1 MAFQPPIFAPSRPSD
16 TVLEAKQ
23 PPPVIKSSYPA
34 HSDQFREWVLFP
46 NAQARPQPETPSST
60 FSPQT
65 AALSRL
71 SELGSLGTTAPFD
84 QNHEHDD
91 VPEDDEELDSLDEGL
106 HAFHE
111 QIADQGPTAFYQD
124 GSILP
129 THDGLGTFP
138 ASSHPVQEHLWHFE
152 RFNPRRRSLGHHRR
166 RSSVQRRLDASELHD
181 EIQMEKQTIDRIERW
196 RMEHS
201 HFLLEEVE
209 KETRRTSGSH
219 PEISQAVLDRN
230 MDVGAFSPV
239 SERIAMSI
247 GTRSSMSSQ
256 DTSNVWDHIVRKLVK
271 DLLGVDEMQLAVI
284 SGEALMREDNSA
296 SPYHSST
303 DRDSSKQSLAT
314 QLSLMRNLTF
324 LDRLSQEILGIL
336 RRFSYVPVTMDTLIN
351 PINLDYAGLPVTE
364 SHRDQHTTMPGHTHA
379 EMSETE
385 DQPCPASKFNPT
397 PQDHDGSLSPAADF
411 SHAALWGIEE
421 EPERESTAARQEVDY
436 WQQTLSIRTVFRIL
450 HQHFTARRRPLL
462 TSTTT
467 LLSSSN
473 SNNKTSTNNIATT
486 STADSLRR
494 AAVIRKHHPL
504 ISSSQQPGGKR
515 SSRTYSGYGTRNMW
529 SSILKRSES
538 SCRSASARNHRR
550 GSGSSR
556 NYWDLGGSIGSGS
569 VGGIGVWGE
578 V

>member
-23 PPPVIKSSYPA
+23 APPAINTTHQA
-34 HSDQFREWVLFP
+34 HSDQSREWVLFP
-46 NAQARPQPETPSST
+46 NAQTRPQPQTPSSTT

-71 SELGSLGTTAPFD
+71 SELGSLGTAAPFD
-84 QNHEHDD
+84 LIHEHGDI
-91 VPEDDEELDSLDEGL
+91 PEDDEELDSLDEGL

-111 QIADQGPTAFYQD
+111 QMPDQAPTAFYHD
-124 GSILP
+124 ASILP

-152 RFNPRRRSLGHHRR
+152 RFNPRRRSLGQHRR

-181 EIQMEKQTIDRIERW
+181 EVQMEKQTIDRIERW
-196 RMEHS
+196 RTEHS
-201 HFLLEEVE
+201 QFLLEEVE
-209 KETRRTSGSH
+209 KETRRMAGSH
-219 PEISQAVLDRN
+219 PGIPQAALGRNLDA
-230 MDVGAFSPV
+230 GAFSPV
-239 SERIAMSI
+239 SAGMARSI
-247 GTRSSMSSQ
+247 GRRASMSSQ
-256 DTSNVWDHIVRKLVK
+256 DTSNAWDHIVRKLVK

-296 SPYHSST
+296 SLYHSSP
-303 DRDSSKQSLAT
+303 DRSSSKQSLVT
-314 QLSLMRNLTF
+314 QSSLTRNLTF

-336 RRFSYVPVTMDTLIN
+336 RQFSYVPVTMDTLIS

-364 SHRDQHTTMPGHTHA
+364 SHHNQHTTMPGHTHA

-385 DQPCPASKFNPT
+385 NQPCPATKFNPT
-397 PQDHDGSLSPAADF
+397 LQDHDGSLSPAADF

-421 EPERESTAARQEVDY
+421 EPERESTAARQEADY

-450 HQHFTARRRPLL
+450 HQHFSARRRPLI
-462 TSTTT
+462 TSAT
-467 LLSSSN
+467 LLSSN
-473 SNNKTSTNNIATT
+473 SNNKTSTNIATI

-504 ISSSQQPGGKR
+504 ISSSQPGKR
-515 SSRTYSGYGTRNMW
+515 VSRTYSGYGTRNMW

-538 SCRSASARNHRR
+538 SCASAGARNHRR

-556 NYWDLGGSIGSGS
+556 NYWDLGGSIDSGS
-569 VGGIGVWGE
+569 LGGIGVWGE

>member
-23 PPPVIKSSYPA
+23 LPPAINPTHQA
-34 HSDQFREWVLFP
+34 HSDQSREWVLFP
-46 NAQARPQPETPSST
+46 TAQARPQLQTPSST

-71 SELGSLGTTAPFD
+71 SELASLGTAAPFD
-84 QNHEHDD
+84 QD

-111 QIADQGPTAFYQD
+111 QMVDQAPTAFYHD

-138 ASSHPVQEHLWHFE
+138 ASSYSVQEHLWHFE
-152 RFNPRRRSLGHHRR
+152 RFNPRRRSLGYHRR

-181 EIQMEKQTIDRIERW
+181 EVQMEKQTIDRIEQW

-201 HFLLEEVE
+201 RFLLEEVE
-209 KETRRTSGSH
+209 QETRRKPGSH
-219 PEISQAVLDRN
+219 PGIPPAVVDRN

-239 SERIAMSI
+239 SEGIAKSI
-247 GTRSSMSSQ
+247 GRRGSLSSQ
-256 DTSNVWDHIVRKLVK
+256 DTSNAWDHIVRKLVK

-284 SGEALMREDNSA
+284 SGEALMREDSPTPPYRSSPDRNS
-296 SPYHSST
+296 SQ
-303 DRDSSKQSLAT
+303 QSLVT
-314 QLSLMRNLTF
+314 QLSLIRNLTF
-324 LDRLSQEILGIL
+324 LDRLSQEILGLL
-336 RRFSYVPVTMDTLIN
+336 RQFSYVPIAMDTLIN

-364 SHRDQHTTMPGHTHA
+364 SHHDQHTTMPGPSHA

-385 DQPCPASKFNPT
+385 DQTCPATKFNPT
-397 PQDHDGSLSPAADF
+397 LQDHDGSLTPAADF

-462 TSTTT
+462 TSAT
-467 LLSSSN
+467 LLSSN
-473 SNNKTSTNNIATT
+473 SNNKTSTNIATT

-504 ISSSQQPGGKR
+504 ISSSQPGKR
-515 SSRTYSGYGTRNMW
+515 SSRTCSGYGSRSML

-538 SCRSASARNHRR
+538 SCRSASARNNRR

-569 VGGIGVWGE
+569 IGGIGVWGE